1 MDGLVEQHR
10 FLKSPVPYN
19 NCVINSLHYPGPDD
33 STQAGEPRLAA
44 VEAGCPGVLAW
55 AGGAEAG
62 QPSGGGRGHQGD
74 AAPVLVTQERRG
86 IHLLLLL
93 LLLGG
98 GASGGGE

>member
-19 NCVINSLHYPGPDD
+19 NCVINSLHYPGSDD
-33 STQAGEPRLAA
+33 GAQTGEPCLAA
-44 VEAGCPGVLAW
+44 VEAGCPGVLASS
-55 AGGAEAG
+55 GGAEAG

-74 AAPVLVTQERRG
+74 AAPVLVTQELRG
-86 IHLLLLL
+86 IHLLPL

-98 GASGGGE
+98 GDSGAGLQ